1 MLSQAAVL
9 STLIPAVRTEWR
21 ALFKSV
27 TDQTI
32 STADL
37 SRQFGT
43 IHNKQQREGEVR
55 MLVTLEPYAKL
66 TSPRRGPALLKRHLS
81 PTLLRPDCPGLCYQ
95 ALGTG

>member
-37 SRQFGT
+37 SRHFGT
-43 IHNKQQREGEVR
+43 IHNKQQRRARSGCLSHWSR
-55 MLVTLEPYAKL
+55 MQ
-66 TSPRRGPALLKRHLS
+66 S
-81 PTLLRPDCPGLCYQ
+81 
-95 ALGTG
+95 